1 VRVDLADRAY
11 DVVVGDGVLD
21 DEGIFSSVLGAADV
35 MVVTN
40 ETVGPLYLPRLL
52 ASLGQRRVATHT
64 LPDGEEHKTLANFG
78 RVLDALAE
86 ARMHRDSV
94 VVALGGG
101 VVGDLAGFA
110 AACYQRGIDVVQV
123 PTTLLAQVDAAVGG
137 KTAVNHPA
145 GKNLIGAFHQPRAVI
160 ADVGTLATLA
170 DREYRAGLAEVAKYG
185 IGLDRGFFDWLEAH
199 AADLTARDTGALVK
213 AVCDCC
219 QAKARV
225 VEQDEKESGRRA
237 LLNLGHT
244 FGHAFEA
251 ATGYGSWLHGEAVS
265 AGTVV
270 AAKLSARLGLMPAE
284 EADRVER
291 LLRGF
296 GLPVAPPNAPPAR
309 LLQLMGMDK
318 KVLSGR
324 LRLVLL
330 KAIGQ
335 AFVTD
340 ACGEEDILAVLEGS
354 AAG

>member
-78 RVLDALAE
+78 RVLDALTE